1 MHDIAYL
8 IKERERPK
16 IKYKY
21 VLQFDIKEQ
30 LRREYLK
37 NMKMHIVF
45 SEISC
50 FTQMNINQLLQQR
63 CLKEEKKNPLMLIWR
78 NKSLIKEWITV
89 CKLLT
94 LKMSLKSFNDAT
106 KIHRNYDIRRMQ
118 RIQVDIYKRGPQA
131 SLQFLYNFLT
141 L

>member
-16 IKYKY
+16 IKDKN

-30 LRREYLK
+30 IRREYLK

-94 LKMSLKSFNDAT
+94 LKMSLKSFNNAT
-106 KIHRNYDIRRMQ
+106 KIHRNYDIQGMQ

>member
-16 IKYKY
+16 IKDKY

-63 CLKEEKKNPLMLIWR
+63 CLKEEKKPADANL
-78 NKSLIKEWITV
+78 KEQ
-89 CKLLT
+89 KLNQG
-94 LKMSLKSFNDAT
+94 M
-106 KIHRNYDIRRMQ
+106 NY
-118 RIQVDIYKRGPQA
+118 
-131 SLQFLYNFLT
+131 SLQTSYIKNVLEILQ
-141 L
+141 

>member
-16 IKYKY
+16 IKDKN

-30 LRREYLK
+30 IRREYLK

-63 CLKEEKKNPLMLIWR
+63 CLKEEKKKPADANL
-78 NKSLIKEWITV
+78 KEQ
-89 CKLLT
+89 KLNQG
-94 LKMSLKSFNDAT
+94 M
-106 KIHRNYDIRRMQ
+106 NY
-118 RIQVDIYKRGPQA
+118 
-131 SLQFLYNFLT
+131 SLQTSYIKNVFEILQ
-141 L
+141 